1 MIVDVD
7 VITSVVAAM
16 IVVTESAG
24 RYTGVVVVEAVVMKT
39 GAKHEQACERT
50 ALGRPLKSNRYFKLV
65 LTSYKKELEPVV
77 LVELQWISCIP

>member
-7 VITSVVAAM
+7 VVTSVVAVV

-24 RYTGVVVVEAVVMKT
+24 RYRGVVVFEAVVVKT

-50 ALGRPLKSNRYFKLV
+50 ELGTPLKSNSYFKLV
-65 LTSYKKELEPVV
+65 HTSCKKEPEPVV